1 MNNFYYTELANDC
14 KSQSVQLTENE
25 KKAIEKI
32 ENAQSQDEIINVI
45 SDELTRS
52 LISQINL

>member
-14 KSQSVQLTENE
+14 KSQSVQLTADE

-32 ENAQSQDEIINVI
+32 QNAQSQDEIINVI

>member
-1 MNNFYYTELANDC
+1 MNNFYYTELSNGC

-52 LISQINL
+52 LMSQINL